1 MHDTMV
7 DRRTDSVDLWRTR
20 SVLYV
25 YLVTAV
31 AAVGGFLFGFDTA
44 IIAGAVGFIK
54 EHFGLNATQVGIAV
68 SSVLVGCMV
77 GATTAGVVSDR
88 IGRKKVFFTAAVI
101 FLITAI
107 MAAVPRTLTQF
118 VIARFLMGIAVGVE
132 SVLSP
137 LYIAEIAPANI
148 RGRLV
153 TLNHIALVI
162 GLICAYTIGW
172 SLAGLGSDVNWRW
185 MFASG
190 AVPAAVFLVALVRV
204 PESPRWLAKQG
215 RFDEALAIL
224 SRIGSPEHAQA
235 EMFEIR
241 EAIAH
246 EGGSISQLLQPGLRV
261 ALFVGVGLAIFQQIT
276 GINSITYYA
285 PEVFK
290 EAGFPIEEALAVS
303 ILVGVVNLVINLL
316 LAYIFDKV
324 GRKPLI
330 LIGTAG
336 TGLCL
341 VLTGLSFHTHAFSPG
356 WTAAFILGYVAFF
369 AIGLGPAVWLVLSEI
384 YPTRIRGR
392 ALSIATFNVWA
403 WCFVISLTFPILV
416 ERIGPAKT
424 FWLYGV
430 MCILTF
436 VFVCRFVP
444 ETKGRTLEEIQMMWA
459 KKSKP

>member
-1 MHDTMV
+1 MTHKCFAQI
-7 DRRTDSVDLWRTR
+7 RQAESVA
-20 SVLYV
+20 YV
-25 YLVTAV
+25 YLMTAV

-44 IIAGAVGFIK
+44 IIAGAIGFIK
-54 EHFGLNATQVGIAV
+54 EHFALNATQEGFAV
-68 SSVLVGCMV
+68 SCVLVGCMV
-77 GATTAGVVSDR
+77 GATTAGALSDR
-88 IGRKKVFFTAAVI
+88 IGRKKVMFTAAVL
-101 FLITAI
+101 FVITAI
-107 MAAVPRTLTQF
+107 LAAIPRTLMQF
-118 VIARFLMGIAVGVE
+118 VGARFLMGIAVGIE

-137 LYIAEIAPANI
+137 LYIAEIAPARI

-153 TLNHIALVI
+153 TLNHVALVI

-172 SLAGLGSDVNWRW
+172 ALAGLGPALNWRW

-190 AVPAAVFLVALVRV
+190 AVPAAVFLVALIRI
-204 PESPRWLAKQG
+204 PESPRWLAKKG
-215 RFDEALAIL
+215 RLDEARAIL
-224 SRIGSPEHAQA
+224 ARIGGRDHAQVELA
-235 EMFEIR
+235 EIR
-241 EAIAH
+241 ATLAR
-246 EGGSISQLLQPGLRV
+246 EGGSIFQLLRPGLRI
-261 ALFVGVGLAIFQQIT
+261 ALFIGVGLAFFQQIT

-316 LAYIFDKV
+316 LACIFDKV

-330 LIGTAG
+330 LIGTSG

-341 VLTGLSFHTHAFSPG
+341 LLTGLSFHTHAFSPG
-356 WTAAFILGYVAFF
+356 WTAAFILGYVACF

-392 ALSIATFNVWA
+392 AMSIATFNVWA
-403 WCFVISLTFPILV
+403 WCFVISLTFPILLD
-416 ERIGPAKT
+416 RIGPAKT
-424 FWLYGV
+424 FWLYGA

-444 ETKGRTLEEIQMMWA
+444 ETKGRTLEEIEKMWM
-459 KKSKP
+459 SKANR